1 MATNMRYPSAGAGDY
16 SSNYSALPAR
26 MDAEATAKFLGFR
39 EHDIPV
45 LVSLRHLEPLGNPA
59 PNARKYFARVL
70 LIALSDDASWLSKA
84 TKLLYRHWENKN
96 AGRKTT
102 TKGSESSHPE

>member
-1 MATNMRYPSAGAGDY
+1 MPTNVRYPSAGAGDY

-26 MDAEATAKFLGFR
+26 MDTGATAKLLGFN
-39 EHDIPV
+39 EHDIPI
-45 LVSLRHLEPLGNPA
+45 LVNLGHLEPLGKPA

-70 LIALSDDASWLSKA
+70 LIALSDDPSWLSKA
-84 TKLLYRHWENKN
+84 TKSLYRYWQDKN

-102 TKGSESSHPE
+102 AEGSESSHPE